1 MVYYTQRIKNE
12 RCVWHM
18 HIDQLRYFL
27 AVANSGSVNSVADR
41 FFMTPQAINASL
53 RKLEQEFDSP
63 LLVRSKKGISLTPQG
78 HLFAEW
84 AKNVVHQYG
93 KIQLVLTAYNNESS
107 KLSGTLSVFTA
118 SVFTELFLPSLVNE
132 FTQIFPNTTVKTITV
147 NTHDILSHFTNG
159 FCDVAFVTA
168 GKKFLEQMLEKQ
180 DQDKLK
186 IQILMQD
193 RLVLC
198 AQPSHPL
205 MKQTT
210 ISSEAL
216 GNYIPKSSN
225 QISFFHVLTDHT
237 TLMRYPSAV
246 SDSTSAELHKKLM
259 QENNVVTCMPNLAY
273 QYHFQ
278 NDGIA
283 SIPLS
288 DTDTIIHAILYR
300 ENPVSKDYALIQQ
313 FVETLARR
321 FSIHYSK

>member
-1 MVYYTQRIKNE
+1 
-12 RCVWHM
+12 M
-18 HIDQLRYFL
+18 HIDQLRFFL

-53 RKLEQEFDSP
+53 RKLEEEFNSP

-118 SVFTELFLPSLVNE
+118 SVFTDSFLPSLVNE
-132 FTQIFPNTTVKTITV
+132 FSQIFPNTTVKIITV
-147 NTHDILSHFTNG
+147 NASNILTHFING

-168 GKKFLEQMLEKQ
+168 SKRFLEQTLNSQNQ
-180 DQDKLK
+180 DNIK
-186 IQILMQD
+186 IQVLMQD

-198 AQPSHPL
+198 AQQNHPL
-205 MKQTT
+205 MKQTS
-210 ISSEAL
+210 ISSETL

-225 QISFFHVLTDHT
+225 QISFFHVLTDQP
-237 TLMRYPSAV
+237 TLMHHPRAV
-246 SDSTSAELHKKLM
+246 SDSTSADLHKKLM
-259 QENNVVTCMPNLAY
+259 QENNVVTCMPKLAY
-273 QYHFQ
+273 QYNFQ

-283 SIPLS
+283 AIPLS
-288 DTDTIIHAILYR
+288 DTDTIVHAILYR
-300 ENPVSKDYALIQQ
+300 EDPASKDYALIQQ
-313 FVETLARR
+313 FVETLGRR
-321 FSIHYSK
+321 FSIHYSM